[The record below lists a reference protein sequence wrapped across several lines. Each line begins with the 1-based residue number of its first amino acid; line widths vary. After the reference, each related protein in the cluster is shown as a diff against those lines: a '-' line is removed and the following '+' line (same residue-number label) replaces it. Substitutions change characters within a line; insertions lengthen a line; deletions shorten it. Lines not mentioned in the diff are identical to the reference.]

1 MPVRVSAVVVAGLV
15 ALTGAAHA
23 RLAAQPSAGF
33 QRLWYQAY
41 DEGVRA
47 VQKGDWPTAIQLLES
62 AKRSGPAPGRRVLF
76 QGDRVDV
83 FNPDFYL
90 GLAYNATK
98 RFKEAEAAFRQV
110 ALDKLIVTGD
120 KQYDELTTQ
129 TAAASYEGTLADAER
144 ALLAGQYGGAERIV
158 ARYAGSRLDDGR
170 ATELRK
176 RIEAES
182 FRAAAAN
189 EAKVAQQPSAT
200 NVGTTD
206 TPPEANLPADDPKRA
221 ANNAKEPIKEPGN
234 APADTTGDVVAPPGA
249 NNRPPIAKVP
259 GARNA
264 GLANPT
270 RPATPSGRPP
280 VPLTDN
286 EAALLG
292 ATAYFEGNYEEAVR
306 VLTPAYMAFPPAH
319 IVTFYWAC
327 SKAALVASGR
337 ADRTSLTEP
346 REVFASVK
354 NDAGVDRHLRYISP
368 RVREMLGD
376 VPATAR

>member
-1 MPVRVSAVVVAGLV
+1 MLVRVIAVVVAGLL

-23 RLAAQPSAGF
+23 RQAAPSAAGF

-47 VQKGDWPTAIQLLES
+47 VQRGDWPTAIQLLES

-83 FNPDFYL
+83 FNPDYYL
-90 GLAYNATK
+90 GLAYNASK

-120 KQYDELTTQ
+120 KQYDELTRQ
-129 TAAASYEGTLADAER
+129 TASAAYESTLADAER
-144 ALLAGQYGGAERIV
+144 MLVLGQYGGAGRIV

-176 RIEAES
+176 RIEAEN
-182 FRAAAAN
+182 FKAAAAN
-189 EAKVAQQPSAT
+189 EAKATQQPPAT
-200 NVGTTD
+200 NAGITD
-206 TPPEANLPADDPKRA
+206 TLPATNPPVTDAKLA
-221 ANNAKEPIKEPGN
+221 ANDAKEPIKEPGN
-234 APADTTGDVVAPPGA
+234 VPADTTRDVVAPPGA
-249 NNRPPIAKVP
+249 NNRPPIAKAP
-259 GARNA
+259 DAKNA

-270 RPATPSGRPP
+270 RPGTPTVRPP
-280 VPLTDN
+280 AQLTDD

-306 VLTPAYMAFPPAH
+306 VLTPAFEAAPPEYR
-319 IVTFYWAC
+319 VTFYLAC

-337 ADRTSLTEP
+337 ADRSTLTEA
-346 REVFASVK
+346 REMFNSARGGRDLSQ
-354 NDAGVDRHLRYISP
+354 HLRYISP